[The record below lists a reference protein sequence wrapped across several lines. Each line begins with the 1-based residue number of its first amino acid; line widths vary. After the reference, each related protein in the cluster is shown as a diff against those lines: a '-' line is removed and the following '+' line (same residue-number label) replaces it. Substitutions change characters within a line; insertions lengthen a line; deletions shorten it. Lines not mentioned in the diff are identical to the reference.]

1 MPNAYDDAVTIYND
15 LEVLDLLQQKHVLG
29 LNPLSAYIFEYLNTN
44 SQTYN
49 FSSQVE
55 IIDSEEFG
63 LAANDD
69 DEEVNSDNSTYEDSS
84 SDDDNA
90 DNEEQKITTAFI
102 NPEKK
107 RLFWNKSL

>member
-1 MPNAYDDAVTIYND
+1 M
-15 LEVLDLLQQKHVLG
+15 
-29 LNPLSAYIFEYLNTN
+29 N

-55 IIDSEEFG
+55 IIDSEEFR
-63 LAANDD
+63 LVADDDD
-69 DEEVNSDNSTYEDSS
+69 DEEVNSDNSTYENSS

-90 DNEEQKITTAFI
+90 DNEAQDITTAFI
-102 NPEKK
+102 NTKKK

>member
-1 MPNAYDDAVTIYND
+1 M
-15 LEVLDLLQQKHVLG
+15 DLLQQKHVLG
-29 LNPLSAYIFEYLNTN
+29 LNPLSAYIFEDLNTN

-63 LAANDD
+63 LAADD
-69 DEEVNSDNSTYEDSS
+69 DEEVNSDNSTYENSS

-90 DNEEQKITTAFI
+90 DNEEQEITTAFI
-102 NPEKK
+102 NTKK
-107 RLFWNKSL
+107 RDFWNKSL